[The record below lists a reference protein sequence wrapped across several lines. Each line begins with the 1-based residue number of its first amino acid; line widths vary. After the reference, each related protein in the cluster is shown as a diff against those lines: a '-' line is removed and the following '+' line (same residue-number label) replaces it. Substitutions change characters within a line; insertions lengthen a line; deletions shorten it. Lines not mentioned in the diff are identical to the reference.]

1 MRKHQEVK
9 RLVTNEKSST
19 DSSLSPPTPPD
30 SDSENRKRP
39 ILLSNESPILA
50 INRSSIDM
58 LNEEIAKSGGKIA
71 SASVFRGSCR
81 RCHMICVDQDT
92 AEKNEE
98 PFVTLAKTRRFESK
112 VFFGSHMC
120 HVPSSLP
127 SKEHQFPVI
136 KVGDKVSTGL

>member
-1 MRKHQEVK
+1 MQQHQRAKAQKMDRKPVPG
-9 RLVTNEKSST
+9 SFPG
-19 DSSLSPPTPPD
+19 PPTPPD
-30 SDSENRKRP
+30 SDGEVQKRP

-50 INRSSIDM
+50 INRSSINR
-58 LNEEIAKSGGKIA
+58 LNKEIEKSGGKLA
-71 SASVFRGSCR
+71 SGSVFRGSCR

-112 VFFGSHMC
+112 VFFGSHMS

-127 SKEHQFPVI
+127 YKEHQFPVI
-136 KVGDKVSTGL
+136 KVGDKVSVG